1 VRPAARTAG
10 TVRFVST
17 PTSCSVCGRTILKGE
32 RTRTYLTPDGEDRI
46 VCELCR
52 SRAEALQ
59 WISAEDAAKNPPQR
73 NRRRRGSLVGW
84 LRGLA
89 PRPATEEG
97 SGPRQEVKRSGS
109 VAPPGA
115 ERSNGEKAS
124 GPASGSPR
132 SKATDPAARGARVG
146 RAGAI
151 AETGTRLERAMAR
164 FNGSEH
170 ARTVAGLTKT
180 LGDPQVSVGAAAGS
194 PNEIRITVAWELS
207 WYQWGVDLG
216 EPASSV
222 YEIAKG
228 YEVAEIDASAR
239 EWNAH
244 VEQGGR
250 IAQGT
255 AAQRPQGEPARTE
268 S

>member
-1 VRPAARTAG
+1 M
-10 TVRFVST
+10 ST

-32 RTRTYLTPDGEDRI
+32 RTRTYLTPDGDERI

-52 SRAEALQ
+52 SRAESFQ
-59 WISAEDAAKNPPQR
+59 WISAEDAAENPPQR

-89 PRPATEEG
+89 PKPA
-97 SGPRQEVKRSGS
+97 P
-109 VAPPGA
+109 AD
-115 ERSNGEKAS
+115 EKAS
-124 GPASGSPR
+124 AGPPESVPPPNGEEQAPVRATLAR
-132 SKATDPAARGARVG
+132 SAGPDPAARGARVG

-164 FNGSEH
+164 FNESEH

-194 PNEIRITVAWELS
+194 PNEIRLTVAWELS

-216 EPASSV
+216 EPASAV

-228 YEVAEIDASAR
+228 YEVAEIDAPAR

-250 IAQGT
+250 IAQGVGEP
-255 AAQRPQGEPARTE
+255 RPKGEPARTE

>member
-1 VRPAARTAG
+1 M
-10 TVRFVST
+10 SN

-32 RTRTYLTPDGEDRI
+32 RTHTYLTPDGEERI

-52 SRAEALQ
+52 SRAESLQ
-59 WISAEDAAKNPPQR
+59 WISADQAAENPPQR
-73 NRRRRGSLVGW
+73 SRRRRVSLVGW
-84 LRGLA
+84 LRGLGPKPASGHEEA
-89 PRPATEEG
+89 PG
-97 SGPRQEVKRSGS
+97 F
-109 VAPPGA
+109 APPA
-115 ERSNGEKAS
+115 SVPPPNGEKPAAAHAS
-124 GPASGSPR
+124 LSR
-132 SKATDPAARGARVG
+132 SAGTDPAARGARVG

-151 AETGTRLERAMAR
+151 AETGTRLERALAR
-164 FNGSEH
+164 FNESEH

-194 PNEIRITVAWELS
+194 PNEIRLTVAWELS

-250 IAQGT
+250 IAHGTT
-255 AAQRPQGEPARTE
+255 AARSKSEPARTE

>member
-1 VRPAARTAG
+1 M
-10 TVRFVST
+10 ST

-32 RTRTYLTPDGEDRI
+32 RTRTYLTPDGEERI

-52 SRAEALQ
+52 SRAESLQ
-59 WISAEDAAKNPPQR
+59 WIWAEEAADHHPKR
-73 NRRRRGSLVGW
+73 DRRRRGSLVGW
-84 LRGLA
+84 LRGFA
-89 PRPATEEG
+89 PKPAPGHEEAPA
-97 SGPRQEVKRSGS
+97 SGPPAS
-109 VAPPGA
+109 VPPP
-115 ERSNGEKAS
+115 NGEK
-124 GPASGSPR
+124 PAPARTPLAR
-132 SKATDPAARGARVG
+132 STGTDPAARGARVG

-164 FNGSEH
+164 FNESEH

-194 PNEIRITVAWELS
+194 PNEIRLTVAWELS

-222 YEIAKG
+222 YEIATG
-228 YEVAEIDASAR
+228 YEVSEIDASAR

-255 AAQRPQGEPARTE
+255 APARPKGEPARTE